1 MENSKE
7 GGAGEKAVEVN
18 PNPNPS
24 AVNSDESAVVAA
36 AAEAVGPA
44 RRPFTELSQVDADLA
59 LARVLQEQ
67 ASDLLPSL
75 YLSDFFL
82 LTNPFS

>member
-7 GGAGEKAVEVN
+7 VYAGEKVVET
-18 PNPNPS
+18 NPNPS
-24 AVNSDESAVVAA
+24 TVNSDESAVVAA
-36 AAEAVGPA
+36 AAEASGPA

-67 ASDLLPSL
+67 ASDLLP
-75 YLSDFFL
+75 FFL
-82 LTNPFS
+82 SV